1 MAELAFVVRFRG
13 AKHAL
18 SLDASAP
25 ARELFAAVE
34 RATGVPAAGQKLIA
48 RGKKLALGEVG
59 EAAVVGELVRNGDAL
74 MLSGATAVDAAD
86 LAAQQEAGRRNR
98 VRGFADEARVQRRRL
113 GLEVR
118 RLRALALSYASAHAH
133 TDAHTLTRARTL
145 ARHTQAGDPN
155 QVRAYSTARAGKG
168 AATLSDLGSMGS
180 PFGAV
185 RELAAGAVHAA
196 ALAFRNGLVD
206 GDGLDAAAAAARAA
220 REAPP
225 PSAARALLERVA
237 ADAGVVGIM
246 RERGWRVGALT
257 EMPPVGKVC
266 AGGRMRAHARVH
278 VCGRVRVRERV
289 RARAPPCLALGR
301 WL

>member
-1 MAELAFVVRFRG
+1 MC
-13 AKHAL
+13 AL
-18 SLDASAP
+18 
-25 ARELFAAVE
+25 
-34 RATGVPAAGQKLIA
+34 T
-48 RGKKLALGEVG
+48 
-59 EAAVVGELVRNGDAL
+59 
-74 MLSGATAVDAAD
+74 
-86 LAAQQEAGRRNR
+86 
-98 VRGFADEARVQRRRL
+98 RRL
-113 GLEVR
+113 T
-118 RLRALALSYASAHAH
+118 RARTHGRTQALTH
-133 TDAHTLTRARTL
+133 ARTL

-168 AATLSDLGSMGS
+168 ATTLSDLGSMGS

-266 AGGRMRAHARVH
+266 AGACARACARTCVWT
-278 VCGRVRVRERV
+278 
-289 RARAPPCLALGR
+289 RARARARSRTRAALARARARALTPRPASALKVGVSSACLLGVNKNKGQEISLRLRTDDLRGFRTYDAIMRTMLHELTHMEISDHNNEFKELCSQLGR
-301 WL
+301 DYARLDWRGGASARAVGGGRAAAAAPGWQDDILGGGAGAG